1 MLLHAEDLKIFY
13 GPVEAI
19 HGISFDVN
27 EGEIVSIVGNNGAG
41 KTTILKT
48 ISGLKDF
55 SKGDI
60 QWQGKS
66 IKGMGAAALVKAGI
80 AHTPE
85 GRMVFPNS
93 TVYENLLSGAFIRKD
108 KEGIKKDIEMYCERF
123 PILGERRK
131 QKAGLLSGGQQ
142 QMLAIARS
150 LMSRPKLLMLD
161 EPSLGLAPVIV
172 AEVYKIIF
180 AVTWFW
186 TLISEKEKQKMNK
199 VILNGVDLKIEDVVN
214 VARKGYEVEI
224 DKDCMAHIAEVR
236 NYMESEWMRDD
247 APAVYGFNTGLGKHK
262 DHKVTIEESDL
273 HQYRT
278 VLSHCGGVGD
288 PAPEEVVRAAMC
300 VRLNAFCRG
309 VSGLRPV
316 VVERLVELLNKG
328 VHPVVPW
335 QGSVGACGD
344 LAPMAHIVSV
354 LIGVPQAEAFYQGE
368 RMPAQE
374 ALKKASI
381 TPVEFQLKAKDCLA
395 LLNGT
400 TMFAGMACL
409 NVHDAERLYKL
420 SEITTALSLEAIRG
434 ETRAFDKRIQEA
446 RPYAGQI
453 KAAAN
458 VMRLVEGST
467 RVTEDARKVHLEHD
481 IMHPHYQERV
491 QDNYCFR
498 CMPQVQGVCRENLDY
513 VKHLVEVEINAATD
527 NPLIFPKGD
536 GHYEFLSGGNFHGE
550 PTGFAMDILTMS
562 LVEIGNVADRRCF
575 TMCDPTISYGLP
587 LALAGEP
594 IGLNYGY
601 NIICCSTSA
610 LASENKTLAFPSVCD
625 NIPTKANQEDH
636 VSMAPWAARKTKLVI
651 KNLEKILGIELLL
664 ASRGIWITQDDLGQF
679 KLGKGTSIA
688 YEKVNELI
696 KFQKEDIYMGNQS
709 KATIS
714 LIESDELLNAVES
727 AVGEL

>member
-1 MLLHAEDLKIFY
+1 
-13 GPVEAI
+13 
-19 HGISFDVN
+19 
-27 EGEIVSIVGNNGAG
+27 
-41 KTTILKT
+41 
-48 ISGLKDF
+48 
-55 SKGDI
+55 
-60 QWQGKS
+60 
-66 IKGMGAAALVKAGI
+66 
-80 AHTPE
+80 
-85 GRMVFPNS
+85 
-93 TVYENLLSGAFIRKD
+93 
-108 KEGIKKDIEMYCERF
+108 
-123 PILGERRK
+123 
-131 QKAGLLSGGQQ
+131 
-142 QMLAIARS
+142 
-150 LMSRPKLLMLD
+150 
-161 EPSLGLAPVIV
+161 
-172 AEVYKIIF
+172 
-180 AVTWFW
+180 
-186 TLISEKEKQKMNK
+186 MNK
-199 VILNGVDLKIEDVVN
+199 IILNGKDLKIEDVVN
-214 VARKGYEVEI
+214 VARKGYQVELAPECRAKI
-224 DKDCMAHIAEVR
+224 EEVR
-236 NYMESEWMRDD
+236 KYMEDEWMRED

-262 DHKVTIEESDL
+262 DCKVSIEESDL

-309 VSGLRPV
+309 VSGLRIV
-316 VVERLVELLNKG
+316 VVDRLIEMLNKG

-374 ALKKASI
+374 ALKKAGME
-381 TPVEFQLKAKDCLA
+381 PEFQLKAKDCLA

-420 SEITTALSLEAIRG
+420 SELTTALSLEAVRG
-434 ETRAFDKRIQEA
+434 ETRAFDPRIQQV
-446 RPYAGQI
+446 RPYEGQI

-458 VMRLVEGST
+458 VMRLVEGSE
-467 RVTEDARKVHLEHD
+467 RVTEDSRKVHLDYD
-481 IMHPHYQERV
+481 IMHPVYQERV
-491 QDNYCFR
+491 QDVYSLR
-498 CMPQVQGVCRENLDY
+498 CMPQVQGICRENLTY

-550 PTGFAMDILTMS
+550 PTGFAMDLLTMS
-562 LVEIGNVADRRCF
+562 LAEIGNIADRRCF
-575 TMCDPTISYGLP
+575 SLCDPTLSYGLP

-610 LASENKTLAFPSVCD
+610 LASENKTLCFPSVCD

-636 VSMAPWAARKTKLVI
+636 VSMAPWATRKCKLVI

-664 ASRGIWITQDDLGQF
+664 ASRGIFISSEKLGQF

-688 YEKVNELI
+688 YEMVTKLI
-696 KFQKEDIYMGNQS
+696 KFQKEDIYMGDQS
-709 KATIS
+709 KATIG
-714 LIESDELLNAVES
+714 LIESDDLLNAVEA

>member
-1 MLLHAEDLKIFY
+1 
-13 GPVEAI
+13 
-19 HGISFDVN
+19 
-27 EGEIVSIVGNNGAG
+27 
-41 KTTILKT
+41 
-48 ISGLKDF
+48 
-55 SKGDI
+55 
-60 QWQGKS
+60 
-66 IKGMGAAALVKAGI
+66 
-80 AHTPE
+80 
-85 GRMVFPNS
+85 
-93 TVYENLLSGAFIRKD
+93 
-108 KEGIKKDIEMYCERF
+108 
-123 PILGERRK
+123 
-131 QKAGLLSGGQQ
+131 
-142 QMLAIARS
+142 
-150 LMSRPKLLMLD
+150 
-161 EPSLGLAPVIV
+161 
-172 AEVYKIIF
+172 
-180 AVTWFW
+180 
-186 TLISEKEKQKMNK
+186 MNK
-199 VILNGVDLKIEDVVN
+199 IILNGKDLKIEDVVN
-214 VARKGYEVEI
+214 VARKGYQVELAPECRAKI
-224 DKDCMAHIAEVR
+224 EEVR
-236 NYMESEWMRDD
+236 KYMEDEWMRED

-262 DHKVTIEESDL
+262 DCKVSIEESDL

-309 VSGLRPV
+309 VSGLRIV
-316 VVERLVELLNKG
+316 VVDRLIEMLNKG

-374 ALKKASI
+374 ALKKAGME
-381 TPVEFQLKAKDCLA
+381 PEFQLKAKDCLA

-420 SEITTALSLEAIRG
+420 SELTTALSLEAVRG
-434 ETRAFDKRIQEA
+434 ETRAFDPRIQQV
-446 RPYAGQI
+446 RPYEGQI

-458 VMRLVEGST
+458 VMRLVEGSE
-467 RVTEDARKVHLEHD
+467 RVTEDSRKVHLDYD
-481 IMHPHYQERV
+481 IMHPVYQERV
-491 QDNYCFR
+491 QDVYSLR
-498 CMPQVQGVCRENLDY
+498 CMPQVQGICRENLTY

-550 PTGFAMDILTMS
+550 PTGFAMDLLTMS
-562 LVEIGNVADRRCF
+562 LAEIGNIADRRCF
-575 TMCDPTISYGLP
+575 SLCDPTLSYGLP

-610 LASENKTLAFPSVCD
+610 LASENKTLCFPSVCD

-636 VSMAPWAARKTKLVI
+636 VSMAPWAARKCKLVI

-664 ASRGIWITQDDLGQF
+664 ASRGIFISSEKLGQF

-688 YEKVNELI
+688 YEMVTKLI
-696 KFQKEDIYMGNQS
+696 KFQKEDIYMGDQS
-709 KATIS
+709 KATIG
-714 LIESDELLNAVES
+714 LIESDDLLNAVEA

>member
-1 MLLHAEDLKIFY
+1 
-13 GPVEAI
+13 
-19 HGISFDVN
+19 
-27 EGEIVSIVGNNGAG
+27 
-41 KTTILKT
+41 
-48 ISGLKDF
+48 
-55 SKGDI
+55 
-60 QWQGKS
+60 
-66 IKGMGAAALVKAGI
+66 
-80 AHTPE
+80 
-85 GRMVFPNS
+85 
-93 TVYENLLSGAFIRKD
+93 
-108 KEGIKKDIEMYCERF
+108 
-123 PILGERRK
+123 
-131 QKAGLLSGGQQ
+131 
-142 QMLAIARS
+142 
-150 LMSRPKLLMLD
+150 
-161 EPSLGLAPVIV
+161 
-172 AEVYKIIF
+172 
-180 AVTWFW
+180 
-186 TLISEKEKQKMNK
+186 MNK
-199 VILNGVDLKIEDVVN
+199 VILNGTTLTIEDVVN
-214 VARKGYEVEI
+214 VARNNYSVEI
-224 DKDCMAHIAEVR
+224 APECHKHIAEVR
-236 NYMESEWMRDD
+236 DYMESEWMRDD

-262 DHKVTIEESDL
+262 DHKVSIEESDI
-273 HQYRT
+273 HQTRT
-278 VLSHCGGVGD
+278 VLSHCGGVGE

-316 VVERLVELLNKG
+316 VVDRLAEMLNKG

-354 LIGVPQAEAFYQGE
+354 LIGVKDAEAFYQGE

-374 ALKKASI
+374 ALKKAGI

-409 NVHDAERLYKL
+409 NFVDAEKLYKL
-420 SEITTALSLEAIRG
+420 SEITTSLSLEAIRG
-434 ETRAFDKRIQEA
+434 ETRAFDERIQKA

-453 KAAAN
+453 KTAAN
-458 VMRLVEGST
+458 VLRLVEGSE

-481 IMHPHYQERV
+481 VMHPHYQERV

-498 CMPQVQGVCRENLDY
+498 CMPQVHGVCRENLEY
-513 VKHLVEVEINAATD
+513 ARHLIEVEINAATD

-550 PTGFAMDILTMS
+550 PTGFAMDLLTMS

-575 TMCDPTISYGLP
+575 TLCDPTISYGLP

-636 VSMAPWAARKTKLVI
+636 VSMAPWATRKNKLVI

-664 ASRGIWITQDDLGQF
+664 ASRGIWITQQELGQF
-679 KLGKGTSIA
+679 KLGKGTSVA
-688 YEKVNELI
+688 YDLVTDAI
-696 KFQKEDIYMGNQS
+696 KFQNDDFYMGNQS
-709 KATIS
+709 KATIG
-714 LIESDELLNAVES
+714 LVESGKLLEAVET